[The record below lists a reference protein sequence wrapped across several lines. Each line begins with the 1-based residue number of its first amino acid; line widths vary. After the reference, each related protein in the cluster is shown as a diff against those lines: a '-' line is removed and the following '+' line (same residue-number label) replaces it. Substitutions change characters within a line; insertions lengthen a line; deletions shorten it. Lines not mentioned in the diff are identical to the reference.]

1 MIIETVTLIIIWIC
15 IVFVYLYDILKLF
28 NRNGSLLV
36 CKYFIVI
43 WFNQLLR

>member
-1 MIIETVTLIIIWIC
+1 MIIVTVTPIIIWIC

-28 NRNGSLLV
+28 NGNGSLLV
-36 CKYFIVI
+36 CKYLIVI

>member
-1 MIIETVTLIIIWIC
+1 MIIVTVTLIIIWIF

-28 NRNGSLLV
+28 NRNGLLLV
-36 CKYFIVI
+36 CKYLIVI